1 MLFEIFRLSIPD
13 LQPGNSISLATVQ
26 DEQLTVPDDLLTFNF
41 RLLAICFIDSSRLF
55 QFQFVR
61 SEVTCLA

>member
-26 DEQLTVPDDLLTFNF
+26 DEDLTIAEDL
-41 RLLAICFIDSSRLF
+41 DSLKM
-55 QFQFVR
+55 
-61 SEVTCLA
+61 

>member
-1 MLFEIFRLSIPD
+1 MLFEIFRLSTPD
-13 LQPGNSISLATVQ
+13 LQPGNSISFATMQ

-41 RLLAICFIDSSRLF
+41 RLLTIRFIDSSRLF